1 MNYVINLRKKRN
13 HAVFTRMCSI
23 CNEFK
28 IPTDYRNDYW
38 GNFMGSD
45 ANSARKLEMLPT
57 GGGTHGRD
65 ERID

>member
-1 MNYVINLRKKRN
+1 MNYVINLRKKKTN

-23 CNEFK
+23 CNELK
-28 IPTDYRNDYW
+28 IPTDYRN
-38 GNFMGSD
+38 NSMGSD

-57 GGGTHGRD
+57 GGGTHGRG